1 MIPNVNLRNNA
12 LFKLVKGINVKFLI
26 VQRLILKTAVNINV
40 TQHALITL
48 VGQTVLKLFV
58 LFVLALNR
66 VMQHQIAQLRTAQVK
81 DVKIKTVQLQ
91 LQLVLYLCVN
101 KAA

>member
-1 MIPNVNLRNNA
+1 M
-12 LFKLVKGINVKFLI
+12 
-26 VQRLILKTAVNINV
+26 
-40 TQHALITL
+40 
-48 VGQTVLKLFV
+48 GQTVLKLFV
-58 LFVLALNR
+58 QFVLALNR

-101 KAA
+101 KAAKTNHVTGSIALLIIAHLVRLIHRVFRPIYA